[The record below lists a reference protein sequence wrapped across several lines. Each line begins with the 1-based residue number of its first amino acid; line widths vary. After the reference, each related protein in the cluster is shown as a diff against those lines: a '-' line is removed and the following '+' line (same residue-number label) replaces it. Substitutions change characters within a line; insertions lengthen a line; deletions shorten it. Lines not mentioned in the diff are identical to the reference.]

1 MRVVVRKKATGDVI
15 PVVIGTEFIKLE
27 SALKLANAVP
37 SGGQAK
43 MLIQDGEAK
52 VNGEVC
58 TMRGKKLYPGD
69 KVEFMGVSYLITIH
83 EPQ

>member
-1 MRVVVRKKATGDVI
+1 MRVVVKKKTAGEEI

-27 SALKLANAVP
+27 AALKLANAVP
-37 SGGQAK
+37 TGGMAK
-43 MLIQDGEAK
+43 NLIQDGEAK

-69 KVEFMGVSYLITIH
+69 RFSFMGQNYIITIH
-83 EPQ
+83 AAQ

>member
-1 MRVVVRKKATGDVI
+1 MKVTVKKKET
-15 PVVIGTEFIKLE
+15 PVVISTEFIKLE
-27 SALKLANAVP
+27 AALKYVNAVA
-37 SGGQAK
+37 SGGEAK
-43 MLIQDGEAK
+43 SMILDGYAK

-69 KVEFMGVSYLITIH
+69 RIGFMGTTYLICIH